1 MIDKPELL
9 CIGMQ
14 KAGTRWLYQVLSQFQ
29 NTLMLPIKE
38 FHHFDSINNGTL
50 DSETNL
56 KRLKRAVRNN
66 KSILSQGEFLEFS
79 KAFEAYIKE
88 PMNETYQA
96 MFEVAG
102 DRLTADFTPAY
113 STLNEKEI
121 AKVKALLPDAK
132 VILIIRDPITR
143 AWSHFNMYLRNKLKQ
158 QYLNRDALQ
167 KVIEE
172 YATLEELNEFVGSQA
187 FKTRAFPSKIYR
199 RWKKVYTNMLVLD
212 FHEIQITPQEVIKKT
227 AEYLLGREA
236 HANYDL
242 NLTNRKESE
251 PKAKIQLS
259 HLHFLKQLF
268 VNERLY
274 FSSEMPSFAESWIN

>member
-1 MIDKPELL
+1 
-9 CIGMQ
+9 
-14 KAGTRWLYQVLSQFQ
+14 
-29 NTLMLPIKE
+29 
-38 FHHFDSINNGTL
+38 
-50 DSETNL
+50 
-56 KRLKRAVRNN
+56 
-66 KSILSQGEFLEFS
+66 
-79 KAFEAYIKE
+79 
-88 PMNETYQA
+88 